1 MKTFFDT
8 IGDDLFKPKLEEDRE
23 SELAIQRV
31 HVRNRPFPHNPTFRT
46 QHILGEEMRED
57 IWDRVCVQGQSIK
70 SVAAATNVDMR
81 RVAAVVRLKEMEKKA
96 VKEGKFLAI
105 PYHDAVHQMAKTFG
119 ENQIRAGLIF
129 ENVNEIHTHA
139 YTKQQ
144 LFVPASESR
153 QFNREDAARAF
164 HPRMLS
170 PDKRVPIPELI
181 QVEKD
186 VLDGQVSYES
196 SFLKLHEKADA
207 EQEALAK
214 ADRDAAAAE
223 EASTTCVKTDRFEFR
238 IRDINADNVGAN
250 GRSPHAVGWR
260 YGVPFDDRKPG
271 QVKIPTRVG

>member
-1 MKTFFDT
+1 
-8 IGDDLFKPKLEEDRE
+8 
-23 SELAIQRV
+23 
-31 HVRNRPFPHNPTFRT
+31 
-46 QHILGEEMRED
+46 
-57 IWDRVCVQGQSIK
+57 
-70 SVAAATNVDMR
+70 
-81 RVAAVVRLKEMEKKA
+81 
-96 VKEGKFLAI
+96 
-105 PYHDAVHQMAKTFG
+105 MAKTFG

-196 SFLKLHEKADA
+196 SLMKLHEKADA

-223 EASTTCVKTDRFEFR
+223 AASTTRVKTDRFEFR
-238 IRDINADNVGAN
+238 IRDINADNVGAD